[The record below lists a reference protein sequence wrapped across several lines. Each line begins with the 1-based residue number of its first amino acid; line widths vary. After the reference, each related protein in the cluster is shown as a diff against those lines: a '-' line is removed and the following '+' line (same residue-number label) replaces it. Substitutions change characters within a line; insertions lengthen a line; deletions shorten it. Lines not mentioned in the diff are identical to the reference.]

1 MRVAPAD
8 KLASD
13 THRSAEAIQWQHH
26 PKGLP

>member
-13 THRSAEAIQWQHH
+13 TRGSAEAIQWHHH